1 MGPQFKNSKTNPSW
15 TRPPKTRGRKQ
26 TADGRFYTWVG
37 QQRGQRTMLKSFKSD
52 ESERRTNAYELR
64 PRRFEQDS
72 TYVEHDRMVNEVHD
86 VVNDGIRK

>member
-1 MGPQFKNSKTNPSW
+1 
-15 TRPPKTRGRKQ
+15 
-26 TADGRFYTWVG
+26 
-37 QQRGQRTMLKSFKSD
+37 MLKSFKSD

>member
-1 MGPQFKNSKTNPSW
+1 
-15 TRPPKTRGRKQ
+15 
-26 TADGRFYTWVG
+26 
-37 QQRGQRTMLKSFKSD
+37 MLKSFKVD

-64 PRRFEQDS
+64 PRRFELDS